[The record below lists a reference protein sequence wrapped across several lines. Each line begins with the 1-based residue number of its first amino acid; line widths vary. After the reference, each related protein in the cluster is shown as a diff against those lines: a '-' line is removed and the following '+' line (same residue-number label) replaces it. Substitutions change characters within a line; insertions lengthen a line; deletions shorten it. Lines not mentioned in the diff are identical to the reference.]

1 MRKPKNSFFYTPL
14 PPSLIAIA
22 IQSIAPPTH
31 VKMPL
36 LGRKFP
42 AQIAKPMWPFYVS
55 GLVILYG
62 VNSAANAMAQG
73 EEYKN
78 DPRNPAVKNQAPN
91 H

>member
-1 MRKPKNSFFYTPL
+1 
-14 PPSLIAIA
+14 
-22 IQSIAPPTH
+22 
-31 VKMPL
+31 MPL

-62 VNSAANAMAQG
+62 VNAAANAMGQAD
-73 EEYKN
+73 EYKN
-78 DPRNPAVKNQAPN
+78 DPRNPAVKNASPN

>member
-1 MRKPKNSFFYTPL
+1 
-14 PPSLIAIA
+14 
-22 IQSIAPPTH
+22 
-31 VKMPL
+31 MPL

-62 VNSAANAMAQG
+62 VNSAANAMAQAD
-73 EEYKN
+73 EYKN
-78 DPRNPAVKNQAPN
+78 DPRNPAFKNQSAN

>member
-1 MRKPKNSFFYTPL
+1 
-14 PPSLIAIA
+14 
-22 IQSIAPPTH
+22 
-31 VKMPL
+31 MPL

-42 AQIAKPMWPFYVS
+42 AQIANGRSNAAKPMWPFYVS

-62 VNSAANAMAQG
+62 VNAAANAMGQS

-78 DPRNPAVKNQAPN
+78 DPRNPAFKNQSAN